1 MPSIASLMPAI
12 PYNVHLY
19 TGGWGGGHEFEISS
33 STPTYTTMARKIAE
47 TDENDTSIFKLNLLI
62 INKQLLPEVNVELVR
77 VHPHSSAEIIL

>member
-1 MPSIASLMPAI
+1 MPSNASLMPAI

-19 TGGWGGGHEFEISS
+19 TGGWGGDEFEISS

-47 TDENDTSIFKLNLLI
+47 TNENDTSIFKLNLLI

-77 VHPHSSAEIIL
+77 VHPHSSVEIIL